1 MIARQG
7 WWQRLTG
14 VAPDADATARWVVL
28 DTETSGLDPR
38 RDRLLAIGAVAVDGQ
53 GIRLGDSFE
62 AVVRTEGVGT
72 PDNVV
77 VHGIGHGTQREG
89 MPVAAALRAFHAYL
103 DDAPCVGFHS
113 AFDREVLT
121 RAFAQAGAGAPPAR
135 WLDLEPLAASLASV
149 SGRRSLDD
157 WLTVYAI
164 EVSARHN
171 AAGDALATAEL
182 LLRLRARAAAQGV
195 RSFAALARLG
205 RQGRWLAAGA

>member
-1 MIARQG
+1 MIAG
-7 WWQRLTG
+7 PTWWQRLTG
-14 VAPDADATARWVVL
+14 TLPDADASVRWVVL
-28 DTETSGLDPR
+28 DTETSGLDPQ

-62 AVVRTEGVGT
+62 AVVQTEGVGT

-77 VHGIGHGTQREG
+77 VHGIGHEAQRGG

-103 DDAPCVGFHS
+103 DGAPCVGFHS
-113 AFDREVLT
+113 AFDRAVLA
-121 RAFAQAGAGAPPAR
+121 RAFAQAGAGAPPSQ

-164 EVSARHN
+164 DVSARHN
-171 AAGDALATAEL
+171 AAGDALAAAEL

-195 RSFAALARLG
+195 RSFASLARLG